1 MRAIAPVPSALLL
14 AAPVAPLLAQAAQQA
29 PVKESTLIQALL
41 LAGLIVFIAAVWATG
56 FTAKKINNI
65 SNPSY
70 GKAFV
75 AQVLIYF
82 AFPATLGMFLLL
94 FKAPLPVALGVPYV
108 VLPIAIYKVVFGSMW
123 REAALIW
130 LVVTVVVVGVAYLL
144 TLVGLLSLAS
154 VMGTGG

>member
-1 MRAIAPVPSALLL
+1 MRAIAPLPTALLL
-14 AAPVAPLLAQAAQQA
+14 VTPVAPLLAQAGQQA
-29 PVKESTLIQALL
+29 PVRQSTLLQALW
-41 LAGLIVFIAAVWATG
+41 LAALILFIAAVWATG

-65 SNPSY
+65 HNPGY

-75 AQVLIYF
+75 AQLLIYF
-82 AFPATLGMFLLL
+82 ALPFILALFLLF

-130 LVVTVVVVGVAYLL
+130 LVVTVVVVGVGYLL
-144 TLVGLLSLAS
+144 TLVGLLSFGSL
-154 VMGTGG
+154 MGTGG

>member
-1 MRAIAPVPSALLL
+1 MRTIAPVPVTVLL
-14 AAPVAPLLAQAAQQA
+14 AASVAPLVAEAGQQA
-29 PVKESTLIQALL
+29 PVRQSTLFQVLW
-41 LAGLIVFIAAVWATG
+41 LAGLILFIATVWATG

-65 SNPSY
+65 HDPSY
-70 GKAFV
+70 GKAFI
-75 AQVLIYF
+75 AQLLIYF
-82 AFPATLGMFLLL
+82 AFPFMLGLFLLF

-130 LVVTVVVVGVAYLL
+130 LVVTVVTVGVGYLL
-144 TLVGLLSLAS
+144 TLVGVLSLAP